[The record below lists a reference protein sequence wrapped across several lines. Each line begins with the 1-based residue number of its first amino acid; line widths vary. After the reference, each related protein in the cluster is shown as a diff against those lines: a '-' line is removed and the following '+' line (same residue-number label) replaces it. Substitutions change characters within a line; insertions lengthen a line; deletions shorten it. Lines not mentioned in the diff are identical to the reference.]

1 MRSFTICENLKPNKA
16 GTNLFNCIYATHD
29 FMLYTATNLICT
41 LGGNIALNGY
51 VKKHY
56 PYIRKYKNES
66 ITVQEKKLIKSK
78 VFALIYHKIGG
89 YLVNGG
95 DNFILSGFLGVATVG
110 YYSNYTFITNT
121 LKSLIASVF
130 AGFMSGFGNLNA
142 TEDSSRSEVVFKRAR
157 ICLMRTDWKRK
168 TMRNVAM
175 LSILR

>member
-1 MRSFTICENLKPNKA
+1 
-16 GTNLFNCIYATHD
+16 
-29 FMLYTATNLICT
+29 MLYTATNLICT

-95 DNFILSGFLGVATVG
+95 DYLVRFFGSCDCRILFEL
-110 YYSNYTFITNT
+110 YIYH
-121 LKSLIASVF
+121 
-130 AGFMSGFGNLNA
+130 
-142 TEDSSRSEVVFKRAR
+142 
-157 ICLMRTDWKRK
+157 
-168 TMRNVAM
+168 
-175 LSILR
+175 